1 MFPPVRNDLILRAA
15 RGEETERVPVWI
27 MRQAGR
33 YLPGKL
39 TLVMVF
45 ITHTHSLSLSL
56 SRVEFQ
62 EVRKEHDFFTICRTP
77 ELACKVT
84 LQVMNTIRTL
94 ITISFTHMTHSL
106 AVISYPQPLER
117 FDLDAAIIF
126 SDILVIPQVSC
137 SPLII
142 ILCCC
147 SWLSHP
153 ILTGYGSAG

>member
-1 MFPPVRNDLILRAA
+1 MSVAGGGTVFPPVRNDLILRAA

-45 ITHTHSLSLSL
+45 LSHTHSL

-77 ELACKVT
+77 ELSCKVT

-94 ITISFTHMTHSL
+94 ITNLVHSPLLFPIHSL
-106 AVISYPQPLER
+106 WSGLISMLLSYSVIY
-117 FDLDAAIIF
+117 
-126 SDILVIPQVSC
+126 
-137 SPLII
+137 
-142 ILCCC
+142 
-147 SWLSHP
+147 
-153 ILTGYGSAG
+153 